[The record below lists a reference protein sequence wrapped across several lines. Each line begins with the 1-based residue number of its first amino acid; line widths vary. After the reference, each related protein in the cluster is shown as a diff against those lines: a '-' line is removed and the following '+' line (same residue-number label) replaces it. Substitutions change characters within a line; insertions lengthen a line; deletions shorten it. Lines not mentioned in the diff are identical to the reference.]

1 MTFLRTIPLLLFLV
15 ASHAWALP
23 GSRTALVIGNQ
34 RYEPAIGAL
43 RNTANDAK
51 SMAAALRS
59 LGFTVTER
67 HDLTRNELLRAMDNF
82 RKTLA
87 GADVGVFYYAGHG
100 IAIDG
105 ANYLIPIKSG
115 FSPAGADS
123 ATLRMLAETH
133 LFNAEEAVA
142 DMSAAGAKC
151 NLVILDACRTTC
163 LAGVTR
169 DRGMGGG
176 GLAEMTPPA
185 GSLIAFSTEAGHTS
199 FDGDGRNGLYTEEL
213 LKNLVTPGLTIE
225 QVFKRTRAG
234 VLERSEGNQMPA
246 EYSRLVGDD
255 VYLAGDR
262 PVAVAV
268 AVAVNTPAPAA
279 TPANKKEALV
289 EINQLA
295 KAGSTEDC
303 LLKIEAVAQ
312 SDGADHAFAAPL
324 SVLLDQVKE
333 ALKDETGPSVRALQ
347 AEKTCGLVLDTLPK
361 CLPPGDPD
369 SAALEAKAHNR
380 RGDALLLLG
389 RADQALAE
397 YNAALPLDTKDAYI
411 LYNRGRAELAL
422 AQKDAA
428 RADFLVASDPKF
440 EQPKAR
446 KLAQKALADMGQQ

>member
-1 MTFLRTIPLLLFLV
+1 MSFLRPIPLLLFLV

-23 GSRTALVIGNQ
+23 SSHTALVIGNQ
-34 RYEPAIGAL
+34 RYESAVGAL
-43 RNTANDAK
+43 RNTGNDAK
-51 SMAAALRS
+51 AMAAALRS
-59 LGFTVTER
+59 LGFTVIER

-87 GADVGVFYYAGHG
+87 GAEVGVFYYAGHG
-100 IAIDG
+100 IAVDG

-123 ATLRMLAETH
+123 TTLRMLAETH

-185 GSLIAFSTEAGHTS
+185 GSLIAFATEAGHTS

-225 QVFKRTRAG
+225 QVFKRTRAS
-234 VLERSEGNQMPA
+234 VLERSDGNQMPA

-268 AVAVNTPAPAA
+268 AIPVATPAPTT
-279 TPANKKEALV
+279 TPSNKADALA
-289 EINQLA
+289 EIRGLA
-295 KAGSTEDC
+295 KAGAAENC
-303 LLKIEAVAQ
+303 LRKIEALAQ
-312 SDGADHAFAAPL
+312 SDGTDHAFAAPV
-324 SVLLDQVKE
+324 SILLDQVKE
-333 ALKDETGPSVRALQ
+333 ALKDGTGPSVRALQ
-347 AEKTCGLVLDTLPK
+347 AEKTCGLVLDALPK
-361 CLPPGDPD
+361 CLPPGDHD

-389 RADQALAE
+389 HADQAIAE
-397 YNAALPLDTKDAYI
+397 YNAAFPLDPKDAYI
-411 LYNRGRAELAL
+411 LYNRGRAEMAL
-422 AQKDAA
+422 GQKDAA
-428 RADFLVASDPKF
+428 RRDFLAASDPKF
-440 EQPKAR
+440 DQPKAR
-446 KLAQKALADMGQQ
+446 KLAQKALSDIGQQ

>member
-1 MTFLRTIPLLLFLV
+1 MSSLRIFCFLFGLLAACACASPIP
-15 ASHAWALP
+15 
-23 GSRTALVIGNQ
+23 RTALVIGNQ
-34 RYEPAIGAL
+34 RYEPAVGAL
-43 RNTANDAK
+43 RNTGNDAK
-51 SMAAALRS
+51 AMAEALRG
-59 LGFTVTER
+59 LGFSVIEK
-67 HDLTRNELLRAMDNF
+67 HNLTREELLRAMDAF

-87 GADVGVFYYAGHG
+87 GSDIGIFYYAGHG

-105 ANYLIPIKSG
+105 SNYLIPIKSG
-115 FSPAGADS
+115 FSPSGADS

-133 LFNAEEAVA
+133 LFNAEQAVA

-169 DRGMGGG
+169 NRGMDGG

-213 LKNLVTPGLTIE
+213 LKNLVTSGLTIE

-234 VLERSEGNQMPA
+234 VLERSEGSQMPA

-255 VYLAGDR
+255 VFLAGDR

-268 AVAVNTPAPAA
+268 AIAVA
-279 TPANKKEALV
+279 TPTPTPTPSNKAEALA
-289 EINQLA
+289 EIRNLA
-295 KAGSTEDC
+295 TAGKAEDC
-303 LLKIEAVAQ
+303 VREIESLAQ
-312 SDGADHAFAAPL
+312 SDSTDHAFAAPL
-324 SVLLDQVKE
+324 GAVLDHVKE
-333 ALKDETGPSVRALQ
+333 ELKDETGPSTKALA
-347 AEKTCGLVLDTLPK
+347 AEKACDLVLGTLPK

-369 SAALEAKAHNR
+369 AIVLAAKAHNR

-397 YNAALPLDTKDAYI
+397 YNAALPLDPKDAYI

-428 RADFLVASDPKF
+428 RADFIAASDAKF
-440 EQPKAR
+440 DQPKAR
-446 KLAQKALADMGQQ
+446 KLARKAIADMEQR

>member
-1 MTFLRTIPLLLFLV
+1 MSFLRPIPLLLFLF
-15 ASHAWALP
+15 AGYAWASP
-23 GSRTALVIGNQ
+23 SPRTALVIGNQ
-34 RYEPAIGAL
+34 RYESTVGAL
-43 RNTANDAK
+43 RNTGNDAK
-51 SMAAALRS
+51 AMAAALRS
-59 LGFTVTER
+59 LGFTVIER
-67 HDLTRNELLRAMDNF
+67 HDLTRNELLRAMDDF

-87 GADVGVFYYAGHG
+87 GAEVGVFYYAGHG
-100 IAIDG
+100 IAVDG

-115 FSPAGADS
+115 FSPTGADS
-123 ATLRMLAETH
+123 TTLRMLAETH

-142 DMSAAGAKC
+142 DMSATGAKC

-234 VLERSEGNQMPA
+234 VLERSEGSQMPA

-268 AVAVNTPAPAA
+268 AVAVATPAP
-279 TPANKKEALV
+279 TPTPSDKKEALA
-289 EINQLA
+289 EIRDLA
-295 KAGSTEDC
+295 KAGKAEDC
-303 LLKIEAVAQ
+303 VREIEALAQ
-312 SDGADHAFAAPL
+312 SDAADHAFAAPL

-333 ALKDETGPSVRALQ
+333 ELKDEIGPSTKALA
-347 AEKTCGLVLDTLPK
+347 AEKTCDVVLDALPK
-361 CLPPGDPD
+361 CLPPGDSD
-369 SAALEAKAHNR
+369 SAVLAAKAYNR

-389 RADQALAE
+389 HADQALAE
-397 YNAALPLDTKDAYI
+397 YNAALPLDPKDAYI

-422 AQKDAA
+422 GQKDTA
-428 RADFLVASDPKF
+428 RADFLAASDAKF
-440 EQPKAR
+440 DQPKAR
-446 KLAQKALADMGQQ
+446 KLAQRALADMGPQ